1 MSSHAEPNKPDI
13 DSTVA
18 SDPRLIAEVSGA
30 KHPLIFATI
39 SGAHLYGFPSADS
52 DFDLR
57 GVHVIPNRITLSL
70 ESHDETLEKNANSEG
85 FELDLVTHDVRKFF
99 LLMLKKN
106 GYVLEQLYSPL
117 VVYAT
122 PEHGELKEIGQNCIT
137 RFHSHHYLGF
147 SESQWRL
154 FSGEERR
161 RVKPLLY
168 VFRVL
173 LTGIHLMKTGNIEAN
188 LLILNEHFK
197 LPYISELVERK
208 LNGGEQVYL
217 NDADLRHYENE
228 YHRLREDLENASNN
242 SHLPELPSAKGQLND
257 LLLRIRIKYGDN

>member
-1 MSSHAEPNKPDI
+1 MNNSIAA
-13 DSTVA
+13 VA
-18 SDPRLIAEVSGA
+18 SDPRLKAELATASY
-30 KHPLIFATI
+30 PLIFATI
-39 SGAHLYGFPSADS
+39 SGAHLYGFPSEDS

-57 GVHVIPNRITLSL
+57 GVHVLPQNIVLAL
-70 ESHDETLEKNANSEG
+70 ESKDETVEKSTKTEG
-85 FELDLVTHDVRKFF
+85 FELDLVTHDAKKFF

-117 VVYAT
+117 VVHGK
-122 PEHGELKEIGQNCIT
+122 PELEELRSIGRNCIT

-154 FSGEERR
+154 FASEERR

-173 LTGIHLMKTGNIEAN
+173 LTGIYLMESGRIEAN
-188 LLILNEHFK
+188 LAILNEHFN
-197 LPYISELVERK
+197 LPYIPELIARK

-217 NDADLRHYENE
+217 SDHDLSQYEKE
-228 YHRLREDLENASNN
+228 YQRLRVDLENARDKS
-242 SHLPELPSAKGQLND
+242 SLPDLPSAKGALND
-257 LLLRIRIKYGDN
+257 LLLRIRIKYGANQICNT

>member
-1 MSSHAEPNKPDI
+1 MNIHLP
-13 DSTVA
+13 VA
-18 SDPRLIAEVSGA
+18 SDPRLSAEVSNA
-30 KHPLIFATI
+30 PYPLIFATI

-57 GVHVIPNRITLSL
+57 GVHVLPQSVLLSL
-70 ESHDETLEKNANSEG
+70 EPKNDTVEKETKKDG
-85 FELDLVTHDVRKFF
+85 FELDLVTHDAKKFF

-117 VVYAT
+117 VVHST
-122 PEHGELKEIGQNCIT
+122 PEHEELKEIGKNCIT

-154 FSGEERR
+154 FNGEERP

-173 LTGIHLMKTGNIEAN
+173 LTGIYLMETGKIEAN
-188 LLILNEHFK
+188 LAELNKQFK
-197 LPYISELVERK
+197 LAYIDELIDRK
-208 LNGGEQVYL
+208 LNGAEKAYL
-217 NDADLRHYENE
+217 DNEDLSPYERE
-228 YHRLREDLENASNN
+228 YQRLRADLENAGEKS
-242 SHLPELPSAKGQLND
+242 SLPDSPSAKSQLND